1 MAHPLHHAES
11 SAQKFGGVP
20 SDYQAVHDW
29 FDVIPTIK
37 LFLFSWP
44 RFVVVVHRRAPAAR
58 VARIRA
64 QRSGRRGGTC
74 GLPRHFP
81 CPFDCLSN
89 FLCRVCDWLA
99 QFDEKLFD
107 AEGYS

>member
-1 MAHPLHHAES
+1 MAHPYHHALS
-11 SAQKFGGVP
+11 SVRKWGGSVN
-20 SDYQAVHDW
+20 DYLPIHSW

-44 RFVVVVHRRAPAAR
+44 GFVVVVHRRAPAAR

-81 CPFDCLSN
+81 CRFDFLSN

-107 AEGYS
+107 AGGYS